1 MVSGHR
7 PMYPEYKLRNF
18 SFRNL
23 YLLEHDNVYDNDGA
37 RLATLDDADNLITFV
52 RDTRS
57 CLFTGTLVQSFAS
70 KFLRGLLRMGQRI
83 LCNKKGKPLG
93 VRLRC
98 GRETRWIST
107 CETWKEV
114 AEPGVIERMWEHYEW
129 MGVGFAPTPGS
140 LGNKFMLKVY
150 EREHLRR
157 HTSLSRA
164 CELFIH
170 EHANGGMAYTNGLG
184 HYDQIQY
191 MDMCAAY
198 LRWFRKQPD
207 GAAVRI
213 TDGNVTGLAT
223 YFCRCDI
230 VVHSELALGPFPV
243 RGMRNHKP
251 KVFYPTLPGSYNDVY
266 LSKERVEECRR
277 VGCTVSVHEG
287 FGWRDFTF
295 DNELCS
301 QELFR
306 LRQTAPSKHVQEKA
320 KVTALA
326 PIGRHGMR
334 REHQYLVDQEHSEPT
349 DECILNDYGE
359 PLDYYVHT
367 ESDDKSA
374 YMTHWWWYTVD
385 MCNLAVY
392 HFALPYAM
400 QGRLVA
406 IDFDSIFVL
415 EGDDKHKYVKKYS
428 REAAAC
434 QAGDWQ
440 WLDLHNVNI
449 LGDRTFESDEMTR
462 KPGQVKSAL
471 EERSY

>member
-1 MVSGHR
+1 
-7 PMYPEYKLRNF
+7 MYPEYKLRKL
-18 SFRNL
+18 SHRNL
-23 YLLEHDNVYDNDGA
+23 YFLENGKVYDSDGA
-37 RLATLDDADNLITFV
+37 LIERLDDADGLLKFV
-52 RDTRS
+52 RDFRAS
-57 CLFTGTLVQSFAS
+57 LFTGTLVQSFTS
-70 KFLRGLLRMGQRI
+70 QFLPGLLHLGQRI

-93 VRLRC
+93 ARLRC

-107 CETWKEV
+107 CENWHEV
-114 AEPGVIERMWEHYEW
+114 AEPGVIERMREHYEH

-150 EREHLRR
+150 EREGLKR
-157 HTSLSRA
+157 HSSLSIA
-164 CELFIH
+164 AETFIH
-170 EHANGGMAYTNGLG
+170 EHAVGGLAYTPGMG
-184 HYDQIQY
+184 HYNQIQY

-213 TDGNVTGLAT
+213 PDGNVTGLAT
-223 YFCRCDI
+223 YLCRCTI
-230 VVHSELALGPFPV
+230 VVHSDLALGPFPV
-243 RGMRNHKP
+243 KGIRNHKP
-251 KVFYPTLPGSYNDVY
+251 KVFYPTLPGVYEDVY

-277 VGCTVSVHEG
+277 VGCDVSVHEG
-287 FGWRDFTF
+287 FGWRNFTS
-295 DNELCS
+295 DNEACAR
-301 QELFR
+301 ELFR
-306 LRQTAPSKHVQEKA
+306 LRQEAPSKHVQEKT

-349 DECILNDYGE
+349 DECVLNDYGE
-359 PLDYYVHT
+359 PLNYYIHS
-367 ESDDKSA
+367 ESDNKSA

-385 MCNLAVY
+385 QCNLAVY
-392 HFALPYAM
+392 FFALPYAQ

-415 EGDDKHKYVKKYS
+415 EGSDKHKYVKKYS

-462 KPGQVKSAL
+462 KPGQVKSAVV
-471 EERSY
+471 